1 MKSPADFFLELP
13 LEERRRRLAKLSPT
27 DRQKLLYE
35 WHFWA
40 RPNQH
45 APTGTAEPGTY
56 WRYVAPAEPG
66 RSPIWQAA
74 KPTDHWTYWLCN
86 AGRGWGKTR
95 VGAEWTRRKVRTTN
109 YTNLIAPTASDLRGV
124 MVEGPAGILEI
135 CPNHERP
142 LYRPGTSPPSLLWP
156 NGAKS
161 LLFSADEPER
171 LRGPAHGALWADEL
185 AAWRYA
191 EAWDQAQ
198 FGLRLGDRPQ
208 ACITTTPKP
217 VPVFK
222 AVLSDPEAIVS
233 RGTTQENAHNLARA
247 FLTNV
252 VGKYIGTRLGRQ
264 ELDADL
270 LEDNPGALW
279 KRNTIDLTR
288 VAAAPATLVRVV
300 VAIDPMGSVK
310 NPAAECGIVAVAR
323 DDRGHGYVLADG
335 SVAAKPDQ
343 WGADA
348 VLLYRTHR
356 ADRIVAEVN
365 FGGDMVEAVIRTVDA
380 NVPYREVRAS
390 RGKAV
395 RAEPVAALYEQGRMH
410 HVGFFAKLEDEMCDW
425 DPSDPK
431 ASSPN
436 RMDALV
442 WAVTD
447 LFFGEQ
453 TTGMLDWLTA
463 QTQVDAPEPVSPAL
477 PPQLERL
484 PVSKPASAPTQVKTG
499 RNFYHGDE

>member
-1 MKSPADFFLELP
+1 MKSPADSFLKLP
-13 LEERRRRLAKLSPT
+13 LAERQVRLSKLSRM
-27 DRQKLLYE
+27 DRARLLYD

-40 RPNQH
+40 RPEQQ
-45 APTGTAEPGTY
+45 APTATAEPGTY
-56 WRYVAPAEPG
+56 WRYVAASEPG
-66 RSPIWQAA
+66 SRCSWQPAV
-74 KPTDHWTYWLCN
+74 PSDDWTYWVCN

-95 VGAEWTRRKVRTTN
+95 TGAEWTRRKIRTTN
-109 YTNLIAPTASDLRGV
+109 FVNLIAPTAADVRDV
-124 MVEGPAGILEI
+124 MVEGPSGILA
-135 CPNHERP
+135 CCSRDERP
-142 LYRPGTSPPSLLWP
+142 KYEPSNRRLLWP
-156 NGAKS
+156 NGAIS
-161 LLFSADEPER
+161 TTFSADEPDR
-171 LRGPAHGALWADEL
+171 LRGPSHGALWADEL
-185 AAWRYA
+185 GSWRYA

-222 AVLSDPEAIVS
+222 AVLSDPGAIVS
-233 RGTTQENAHNLARA
+233 RGTTRENVRNLART

-264 ELDADL
+264 ELDAEL

-300 VAIDPMGSVK
+300 IAIDPMGSVK
-310 NPAAECGIVAVAR
+310 NPAAECGIVAMGK

-335 SVAAKPDQ
+335 SMAGKPNQ
-343 WGADA
+343 WGDAA
-348 VLLYRTHR
+348 VLLYRTHA

-365 FGGDMVEAVIRTVDA
+365 FGGDMVEAVILTVDR
-380 NVPYREVRAS
+380 NVPYREVHAS

-425 DPSDPK
+425 DPSDSK
-431 ASSPN
+431 APSPN

-442 WAVTD
+442 WAATE
-447 LFFGEQ
+447 LFLGEQ

-463 QTQVDAPEPVSPAL
+463 QTNGGEAEPVKPAL
-477 PPQLERL
+477 PSQLERL
-484 PVSKPASAPTQVKTG
+484 PVVNPSTAPVQAKTG